1 MQRLA
6 VYGTLRDGKSPT
18 YRIKDVSLVYP
29 GHEHYPAVIKNKE
42 GKGAV
47 VEVINV
53 DSYDLD
59 YYDKYESIDTGLY
72 VREKIDVYTEEDKP
86 FTKAWIYMAG
96 PTLMQSKSVFKEVPR
111 QDWLS
116 QKK

>member
-59 YYDKYESIDTGLY
+59 YYDKYE
-72 VREKIDVYTEEDKP
+72 RIDVYTKKDEP
-86 FTKAWIYMAG
+86 FTKAWIYMAW

>member
-59 YYDKYESIDTGLY
+59 YYDKYESIDSGLY
-72 VREKIDVYTEEDKP
+72 VREKIDVYT
-86 FTKAWIYMAG
+86 
-96 PTLMQSKSVFKEVPR
+96 
-111 QDWLS
+111 
-116 QKK
+116 KKDERG